1 MAATPKFQE
10 EFSAKLPALALLSTL
25 GWRFLP
31 PSEALILRSGKQ
43 DAVVLDTL
51 LRAELKKRRFNFEG
65 LEHALSDQAIER
77 LISIVTHPD
86 FVSGLRDANDKMTT
100 HLLFGIVAHE
110 RINGRKANPTI
121 ALIDW
126 QNPQNNSFTFTEEF
140 SVLRSTDLTQTRR
153 PDIVCFVNG
162 IPLAV
167 IEAKRPDGQP
177 GKGPTVAAGISQTIR
192 NQLKDEIPQLFAYSQ
207 LLLSING
214 HDGRYGTCGTPK
226 KFWASWKEEDI
237 TESRMHNLKN
247 TSLSPAQTDALF
259 AERKPSDRAWFE
271 DWASRPLAVTDQ
283 DRLLIGLLS
292 PERLLEMTRFFTLVD
307 RKNGKIVARYQ
318 QVFGI
323 RRLLERIKTRR
334 ADGGREGGVIWHTT
348 GSGKSFT
355 MVFLSRALILDDDLK
370 QCRIL
375 VVTDRKDLERQLST
389 TFSTGGE
396 LADKKDKAAALATS
410 GRRLA
415 QQIGHGQERIIF
427 SLINKFHTATG
438 YPECHN
444 DSPDIIVLVD
454 EGHRSQGGENHARM
468 KHALPN
474 AAFIAFTGTPLLKG
488 SETTSRFGKII
499 HSYTMQQA
507 VSDGTVTPLL
517 YEERKPDLNVNDEA
531 IDAWF
536 DRITQGLT
544 EEQVTD
550 LKKRFARANQVYK
563 ADDRIRLIAM
573 DLATHFDSNI
583 DEGLKG
589 MLACDS
595 KLSAIRYKQYLD
607 EVGLFES
614 AIVMSPP
621 DTREG
626 HSEVDEAKQP
636 EVQKWWAETVGKQ
649 SEDDY
654 TRGVIERFEKDPD
667 LKLIIVVDK
676 LLTGFDE
683 PKNAVLYI
691 DKPLK
696 QHNLLQAIARVNRLH
711 DQKKHGLLI
720 DYRGILAELDTTL
733 ARYDQLAADNV
744 GGYDPKDIAGLY
756 SQMSTEYRE
765 LPALHKALWA
775 IFDGV
780 KNRSDPQQLRAV
792 LMPRMVEE
800 HGQMV
805 DVNLKRR
812 DDFYEALTKF
822 SACLKV
828 ALQSVAFFEDTSFT
842 EKDRNTYKE
851 TLKQMTSLRQWIL
864 HDTGET
870 VDFDQYAEQVK
881 KLLDRHVAGVKVHE
895 SEGLYAVGKMGQ
907 KPDDEQ
913 PEDWTEDKTRNE
925 TDLIRTRVTKMITHD
940 MQDDPYAKEAFS
952 ALLRQVIEEA
962 ERLFDHP
969 LKQFMLFQEFEEQV
983 AQRKLK
989 DIPSAFEGHRHAQ
1002 AYYGMFLQTLTTIF
1016 NHKQT
1021 DEEQQ
1026 RWIDLAFEIDRIV
1039 DRAVRENSLSQSDME
1054 KTIHQELLP
1063 LLFAI
1068 GQKAGFGVNQ
1078 AQKIITQVIQ
1088 IMRAGPA
1095 PGEQPA

>member
-1 MAATPKFQE
+1 MSSRPKFQE
-10 EFSAKLPALALLSTL
+10 EYSAKLPALALLGTL

-31 PSEALILRSGKQ
+31 PSEALALRDGKKS
-43 DAVVLDTL
+43 AVVLDTL
-51 LRAELKKRRFNFEG
+51 LRSELKKRRFSFEG
-65 LEHALSDQAIER
+65 SEYALSDKGIDM
-77 LISIVTHPD
+77 LIARVTHPD
-86 FVSGLRDANDKMTT
+86 FVSGLRDANEKMTT
-100 HLLFGIVAHE
+100 HLLFGIAITE
-110 RINGRKANPTI
+110 FIDGRKANPTI
-121 ALIDW
+121 SLIDW

-140 SVLRSTDLTQTRR
+140 SVLRTDLTQTRR

-167 IEAKRPDGQP
+167 IEAKRPDGQS
-177 GKGPTVAAGISQTIR
+177 GKGPTVEAGISQTLR
-192 NQLKDEIPQLFAYSQ
+192 NQRKDEIPQLFAYSQ

-214 HDGRYGTCGTPK
+214 HQGRYGTCCTPK
-226 KFWASWKEEDI
+226 KFWAVWKEEDI
-237 TESRMHNLKN
+237 PEERMRDLKN
-247 TSLSPAQTDALF
+247 TPLSAAQKDLLF
-259 AERKPSDRAWFE
+259 AERKAEARMWFE
-271 DWASRPLAVTDQ
+271 DWASRPLHLTDQ

-292 PERLLEMTRFFTLVD
+292 PERLLDMARFFTLFD

-318 QVFGI
+318 QVFSI
-323 RRLLERIKTRR
+323 KRLLERIKSRR
-334 ADGGREGGVIWHTT
+334 SDGGREGGVVWHTT

-355 MVFLSRALILDDDLK
+355 MVFLSRALVLDDELK

-375 VVTDRKDLERQLST
+375 VVTDRKDLERQLSA
-389 TFSTGGE
+389 TFATGGE
-396 LADKKDKAAALATS
+396 LADKKDKEEALATS

-427 SLINKFHTATG
+427 SLINKFHTATT

-444 DSPDIIVLVD
+444 DSADIIVLVD

-474 AAFIAFTGTPLLKG
+474 AAFIAFTGTPLLKD
-488 SETTSRFGKII
+488 SETTGRFGKII

-507 VSDGTVTPLL
+507 VADGTVTPLL
-517 YEERKPDLNVNDEA
+517 YEERKPDLDVNDRA

-544 EEQVTD
+544 EDQITD

-573 DLATHFDSNI
+573 DLATHFDNNI
-583 DEGLKG
+583 DKDLKG

-626 HSEVDEAKQP
+626 HEEVDERRQP
-636 EVQKWWAETVGKQ
+636 EIQEWWKKNVGSQ
-649 SEDDY
+649 SEEDY
-654 TRGVIERFEKDPD
+654 TRNVIERFGNDPD

-711 DQKKHGLLI
+711 DQKKYGLLI

-733 ARYDQLAADNV
+733 ARYDQLAAENV

-765 LPALHKALWA
+765 LPALHTALWA

-780 KNRSDPQQLRAV
+780 KNRSDIQQLRSV

-822 SACLKV
+822 AACLKV
-828 ALQSVAFFEDTSFT
+828 ALQSVAFFEDSSFT
-842 EKDRNTYKE
+842 EKDRATYKE
-851 TLKQMTSLRQWIL
+851 TLKQLTNLRRMVMQ
-864 HDTGET
+864 DTGET
-870 VDFDQYAEQVK
+870 VDFDQYAEQVR
-881 KLLDRHVAGVKVHE
+881 KLLDRHVAGVQVHK
-895 SEGLYAVGKMGQ
+895 SEGLYTVGSMGQ
-907 KPDDEQ
+907 QQEGG
-913 PEDWTEDKTRNE
+913 PENWSEEKTRNE
-925 TDLIRTRVTKMITHD
+925 TDLIRTRVTKMIDHE

-952 ALLRQVIEEA
+952 ALLRKVIEQA
-962 ERLFDHP
+962 ESLFDHP
-969 LKQFMLFQEFEEQV
+969 LKQFLLFQEFEEQV
-983 AQRKLK
+983 AERRL
-989 DIPSAFEGHRHAQ
+989 DGIPAVFEGHRHAQ
-1002 AYYGMFLQTLTTIF
+1002 AYYGVFLKTLAAIF

-1021 DEEQQ
+1021 DEEMQ

-1039 DRAVRENSLSQSDME
+1039 DKAVRENSLSRPDME
-1054 KTIHQELLP
+1054 KTARKELLP
-1063 LLFAI
+1063 LLFSV
-1068 GQKAGFGVNQ
+1068 GQKVGFGVDK
-1078 AQKIITQVIQ
+1078 AQELIEQIIQ

-1095 PGEQPA
+1095 DTLHD